1 MDLLSTTGLDFDIA
15 YSWIKILFPS
25 EDGSP
30 YSSALSVFSS
40 MLTFFGGLF
49 LAWHVIQGIVLSA
62 YTGKVLGERFHQIWA
77 PLRVVLGFG
86 MLVPIAG
93 GFSSIH
99 ILLRDVVGVAAVK
112 MGNAPIEAYIKTVI
126 TAADEKDPNK
136 NNIAITAIKGRYI
149 FDAFLDRE
157 ICNAIQDKMTGSVW
171 KAFGITGNLKLAPVN
186 GEESNTLLGVTY
198 SSGSYTWDYGGCG
211 KITFVYPTVDK
222 TGILKDSGPFLTA
235 FANERRQAT
244 RDMVQTIRNSINR
257 EGLGDYFANH
267 DVVSMESQELLTELR
282 TQGVVPAGLAAT
294 KEQAFTAWDNAV
306 SAASAKVYKGV
317 MDQNRGDLT
326 GRIEKYGFMAAGS
339 FERALSKASS
349 LTVSIANA
357 SPQTTEPDLS
367 EEFAV
372 VYQAA
377 KSAILGGPKLKGED
391 SGNGSMK
398 GLNKSDEPL
407 DSMLSS
413 IAPAI
418 ASMKAGHKSSTGDP
432 IGDMIAFGHNMLTA
446 WEGLGLAAMAMRAVA
461 VGLNAAADGQG
472 FTPQN
477 FFSFGLVGGGAK
489 AAAAIFLDAITQAQ
503 SWVAPVMMAM
513 LIVGIL
519 HAFVL
524 PMMPMLMVFVMGVS
538 WLILFLEASIAGLLW
553 AFAFIR
559 MDGNDFFDKNQAPGA
574 TLVFNLF
581 LRPAIGML
589 AFVGGLLLL
598 PVLMDS
604 LSLLWDDSFSNQT
617 SGGGIGAT
625 PWTPGLT
632 DLIQWIVGIVMY
644 TWMQWH
650 LTLRLFGLIPTI
662 ADRVGHWMGFG
673 QSHGYN
679 DGQETT
685 AAIGAAVAAGQ
696 VGRTIQRRPKPDAH
710 LKEENRNLKQQVQT
724 LSTPKS

>member
-15 YSWIKILFPS
+15 YSWIKVLFPK
-25 EDGSP
+25 EDGTP
-30 YSSALSVFSS
+30 YASALSVFSS
-40 MLTFFGGLF
+40 TLTFFGGLF

-112 MGNAPIEAYIKTVI
+112 MGNAPIEAYIKSVV
-126 TAADEKDPNK
+126 TAADGADKSKK
-136 NNIAITAIKGRYI
+136 NNIAVTAIKGRYI
-149 FDAFLDRE
+149 YDEFLDRE
-157 ICNAIQDKMTGSVW
+157 ICNAIQDKLTGRVW
-171 KAFGITGNLKLAPVN
+171 KAFGLTGNLKLAPIN
-186 GEESNTLLGVTY
+186 GEEANTIFGVTY
-198 SSGSYTWDYGGCG
+198 SAGSYVWDYGGCG
-211 KITFVYPTVDK
+211 TITFVYPTVDQ
-222 TGILKDSGPFLTA
+222 TGILEGSDSMLSA
-235 FANERRQAT
+235 FASERRAAT
-244 RDMVQTIRNSINR
+244 GAMVESIRGTINR
-257 EGLGDYFANH
+257 EGLGNYFATH
-267 DVVSMESQELLTELR
+267 DVVDMESQEILTQLR
-282 TQGVVPAGLAAT
+282 TEEIVPAGLAEK
-294 KEQAFTAWDNAV
+294 KEAAFTKWDNNV
-306 SAASAKVYKGV
+306 STSAAKVYKFV
-317 MDQNRGDLT
+317 MDKNGSLLT
-326 GRIEKYGFMAAGS
+326 KRIEEYGFMAAGS

-349 LTVSIANA
+349 LTVALANA
-357 SPQTTEPDLS
+357 SPKTTAPDLS
-367 EEFAV
+367 EEFINA
-372 VYQAA
+372 YMAA
-377 KSAILGGPKLKGED
+377 KAAVLGGPKLKGEGD
-391 SGNGSMK
+391 GNGSMK
-398 GLNKSDEPL
+398 GLNKTDEPL
-407 DSMLSS
+407 DSVLSS

-418 ASMKAGHKSSTGDP
+418 ASMKSGHKSTTGDP
-432 IGDMIAFGHNMLTA
+432 IGDMIAFGHSLLTA
-446 WEGLGLAAMAMRAVA
+446 WEAAGLAILALRETA
-461 VGLNAAADGQG
+461 VGLNAAADGQL
-472 FTPQN
+472 FTAQN
-477 FFSFGLVGGGAK
+477 LASFGLTGGGAK
-489 AAAAIFLDAITQAQ
+489 AVAAIMLDTVTMVQ
-503 SWVAPVMMAM
+503 SWIAPILMAM

-538 WLILFLEASIAGLLW
+538 WLILFLEASIASLLW

-604 LSLLWDDSFSNQT
+604 LSILWNDSFSNQT
-617 SGGGIGAT
+617 YGGGVPIPFTGF
-625 PWTPGLT
+625 GLT
-632 DLIQWIVGIVMY
+632 DMIQWIVGIVMY

-673 QSHGYN
+673 ASHGYN
-679 DGQETT
+679 DGQETS

-696 VGRTIQRRPKPDAH
+696 VGRTLQRRPWQTRPQ
-710 LKEENRNLKQQVQT
+710 KERQKDDKKESSEGSK
-724 LSTPKS
+724 

>member
-1 MDLLSTTGLDFDIA
+1 MDLLSTTDLGMDIA
-15 YSWIKILFPS
+15 YSWLKVLFP
-25 EDGSP
+25 EGSGTP
-30 YSSALSVFSS
+30 YASAMSVFSS
-40 MLTFFGGLF
+40 TLTFFGGLF
-49 LAWHVIQGIVLSA
+49 LAWHVLQGIVLSA

-99 ILLRDVVGVAAVK
+99 ILLRDVVGVAAIQ
-112 MGNAPIEAYIKTVI
+112 MGNAPIKAYINSVV
-126 TAADEKDPNK
+126 TAADDTEQAKK
-136 NNIAITAIKGRYI
+136 NNIAVSSIKGRYI
-149 FDAFLDRE
+149 YDEFLDRE
-157 ICNAIQDKMTGSVW
+157 ICNAIQDQMTGAVW
-171 KAFGITGNLKLAPVN
+171 KAFGLTGNLKLAPIR
-186 GEESNTLLGVTY
+186 GEEANTVFGVTY
-198 SSGSYTWDYGGCG
+198 SAGSYTWDYGGCG
-211 KITFVYPTVDK
+211 KITFVYPKIDQK
-222 TGILKDSGPFLTA
+222 GILAGSGPSVSA
-235 FANERRQAT
+235 FATERRNAT
-244 RDMVQTIRNSINR
+244 AEMVQSIRSTINR
-257 EGLGDYFANH
+257 EKLGKYFATH
-267 DVVSMESQELLTELR
+267 DVVNMESQEILTQLR
-282 TQGVVPAGLAAT
+282 TEGIVPAGLADA
-294 KEQAFTAWDNAV
+294 KDKAFTKWDATV
-306 SAASAKVYKGV
+306 SASASKVYKFV
-317 MDQNRGDLT
+317 MDSNGKTLT
-326 GRIEKYGFMAAGS
+326 KRIDDFGFMAAGS

-349 LTVSIANA
+349 LSVALANA
-357 SPQTTEPDLS
+357 SPQTTAPDLS
-367 EEFAV
+367 EEFV
-372 VYQAA
+372 TVYSAA
-377 KSAILGGPKLKGED
+377 KAAVLGGPKIKGESD
-391 SGNGSMK
+391 GNGSMK

-407 DSMLSS
+407 DSILSA
-413 IAPAI
+413 IAPSI

-432 IGDMIAFGHNMLTA
+432 IGDMIAFGHNLLTT
-446 WEGLGLAAMAMRAVA
+446 WEAGGLAILAIREVA
-461 VGLNAAADGQG
+461 IGLNAAADGQI

-477 FFSFGLVGGGAK
+477 FVSLGLSAGGAK
-489 AAAAIFLDAITQAQ
+489 AASAILLDTIDVVQ
-503 SWVAPVMMAM
+503 SWLSPIMMTI

-559 MDGNDFFDKNQAPGA
+559 MDGNDFFDKNQSPGA

-617 SGGGIGAT
+617 SGGGFL
-625 PWTPGLT
+625 GLT
-632 DLIQWIVGIVMY
+632 TLIQWVVGIVMY

-673 QSHGYN
+673 ASHGYN
-679 DGQETT
+679 DGQETS

-696 VGRTIQRRPKPDAH
+696 VGRTLQRRPSMGRQRRDAQ
-710 LKEENRNLKQQVQT
+710 KKQREKT
-724 LSTPKS
+724 EDDDEK